1 VRRSPGPAPHVEVGA
16 ARPAARPTLSLAEA
30 GATPILREYRAVKAA
45 HPGALLLARLG
56 DFFELF
62 GEDAELAAPVLG
74 VALTGRAFGGAGRL
88 PMCGVPAAAVTPYIG
103 RLLAAGHR
111 VVLWDQV
118 EDPAPGGRGL
128 VRREVTRVL
137 SPGTVL
143 DEAFL
148 APETAVRCVALWA
161 ANGRTGVAALDASSG
176 DLQLSEVP
184 GGLDSTTLAEE
195 LERLQAAELLL
206 VEGEP
211 LDGPLAGTPRTA
223 LPEAWFDSAR
233 GAQRLRDAT
242 GTSSLAGF
250 GADHLSIAHAA
261 AAALLA
267 YCERSRIALPAGFL
281 RVRARVHASTMSLD
295 APTRRN
301 LELLGGLGGGGGL
314 IALLDRTRTPMGAR
328 LLRARLQEPLLE
340 VAAIEARLATVAA
353 LCGARETRAELRIAL
368 ARVRDLERLVGRCV
382 QGLASPRDL
391 LAVAGACEA
400 LPRVTELAS
409 ALGVVADDGRN
420 PPPLASPPGLAA
432 SLRRL
437 LVDDPPAT
445 MRDGGAVRAGADAEL
460 DGLRGAGSDAR
471 SFIATLEER
480 ERART
485 GIRSLKVGYNRVF
498 GYYIEIPN
506 AHRETVPGDYHRKQT
521 LVGAERYIT
530 PVLKEQEAV
539 VLGARE
545 RSVAREVE
553 LVAAAVAAVADHAA
567 DLLASAGAV
576 AGLDVAQALAE
587 IADDLGWCRPGIDA
601 SLALE
606 IEAGRHPLV
615 EAALPAGAYVANDC
629 ALVGHAPSDP
639 AAAPAAQLMIITGP
653 NMAGKSTYLRQVA
666 LTVLLAQ
673 VGSFVPARS
682 ARIGVCDRIFTRVG
696 AHDDLAAGLSTFM
709 VEMTETAA
717 ILNTAT
723 GRSLVVLDEIGRGT
737 STYDGLSIAQA
748 VVEHLH
754 DAAHLGCR
762 TLFATH
768 YHELTALS
776 ESLARVRNARVEVV
790 EEGDAVTFLHRIV
803 EGGADR
809 SYGIHVA
816 RLAGVPGAVVARA
829 RRLLAEHEQ
838 RSPIAADAR
847 GRVQLALPLAST
859 APHPVV
865 EELERLDLDGLTP
878 LQALNKLAE
887 WHDRVAARPG
897 GPEPS

>member
-1 VRRSPGPAPHVEVGA
+1 MGA

-62 GEDAELAAPVLG
+62 GEDAELAAPILG
-74 VALTGRAFGGAGRL
+74 VILTGRAFGGAGRL
-88 PMCGVPAAAVTPYIG
+88 PMCGVPAAAATQYIG

-111 VVLWDQV
+111 VVLWDQI
-118 EDPAPGGRGL
+118 EDSGAGRGL

-148 APETAVRCVALWA
+148 EPETAVRCVALWA
-161 ANGRTGVAALDASSG
+161 SNGRTGVAALDASSG
-176 DLQLSEVP
+176 DLQLGEVA
-184 GGLDSTTLAEE
+184 GGLDSTTLAED
-195 LERLQAAELLL
+195 LERLQAAEVLL
-206 VEGEP
+206 VEGER
-211 LDGPLAGTPRTA
+211 LDGTLPGTPRTA
-223 LPEAWFDSAR
+223 LPVAWFDSAR
-233 GAQRLRDAT
+233 GAQRLREAT
-242 GTSSLAGF
+242 GTATLAGF
-250 GADHLSIAHAA
+250 DADRLSIAHAA

-281 RVRARVHASTMSLD
+281 RVRARAQASTMSLD
-295 APTRRN
+295 AATRRN
-301 LELLGGLGGGGGL
+301 LELLGGLVG
-314 IALLDRTRTPMGAR
+314 LLDRTRTPMGAR

-353 LCGARETRAELRIAL
+353 LHGAREIRAELRLAL

-382 QGLASPRDL
+382 HGLASPRDV
-391 LAVAGACEA
+391 LAVAAACEA
-400 LPRVTELAS
+400 LPRVAELVS
-409 ALGVVADDGRN
+409 ELGVLAGEGRN
-420 PPPLASPPGLAA
+420 QPSLAPPPGLAA

-445 MRDGGAVRAGADAEL
+445 LRDGGAVRAGADAEL

-506 AHRETVPGDYHRKQT
+506 AHREMVPADYHRKQT

-553 LVAAAVAAVADHAA
+553 LVAAGVAGVADHAA
-567 DLLASAGAV
+567 GLLAAAGGV

-587 IADDLGWCRPGIDA
+587 VADEQGWCRPAIDA
-601 SLALE
+601 SLTLE

-629 ALVGHAPSDP
+629 ALVGHAPTGP
-639 AAAPAAQLMIITGP
+639 AVAPAAQLMIITGP

-723 GRSLVVLDEIGRGT
+723 SRSLVVLDEIGRGT

-748 VVEHLH
+748 VVEYLH

-838 RSPIAADAR
+838 RRPIAADAR
-847 GRVQLALPLAST
+847 GRVQLALPLAS
-859 APHPVV
+859 AAAHPVV

-897 GPEPS
+897 GPEPG